1 VVKRGLDLKIL
12 MITERYH
19 PIWGGA
25 ENQLRQ
31 LIPHLQERGCD
42 IKVVTRRWHQDYS
55 AREIVEGAEVIRLG
69 NPGDGFLATLC
80 FIVSL
85 SWYIFS
91 RRNQIDILHSHGAV
105 KMGSLCALWS
115 WLLGCKNVAKIAT
128 ADRIPRLYGRLS
140 GRIILALFKNSSAII
155 SMTDEIDSELAE
167 IDIQKERVFRIINGV
182 DGKRFKPAGSEARVA
197 WRRSRNLDAECPII
211 LFSSRLVPR
220 KGLDI
225 LLEAWPEII
234 SRYPEAQL
242 FIVGSGNDQPDSVE
256 ALLRQ
261 RVIDEKI
268 GNITFVG
275 ETGTP
280 ELYLGVSDIFI
291 FPSRREGYPN
301 ALIEAMVS
309 GVAVVASDIGGVT
322 AVLNNSLAALTF
334 KSEDPDE
341 LAEGVLKLLS
351 DREYA
356 RNLGN
361 EARQL
366 MLARNSFQGISSQY
380 YQLYATMLATGSQ

>member
-1 VVKRGLDLKIL
+1 MKIL

-31 LIPHLQERGCD
+31 LIPHLQKRGCD

-69 NPGDGFLATLC
+69 NPGDGFPGTLC

-85 SWYIFS
+85 CWYILSHRKQF
-91 RRNQIDILHSHGAV
+91 DILHSHGAV
-105 KMGSLCALWS
+105 KMGALCALCS
-115 WLLGCKNVAKIAT
+115 FLLGRKNVAKIAS
-128 ADRIPRLYGRLS
+128 ADRIPHLSDRFS
-140 GRIILALFKNSSAII
+140 GRIILAAFKKSSAII
-155 SMTDEIDSELAE
+155 SMTEEIDSELAD
-167 IDIQKERVFRIINGV
+167 IDIEKERVFRIINGV
-182 DGKRFKPAGSEARVA
+182 DGDRFKPVGLEARVD
-197 WRRSRNLDAECPII
+197 WRRSWNLEDDCPVI
-211 LFSSRLVPR
+211 LFSSRLVPG

-225 LLEAWPEII
+225 LLDAWPDIV
-234 SRYPEAQL
+234 SGYPDAHL

-256 ALLRQ
+256 TFLKS
-261 RVIDEKI
+261 RVIDE
-268 GNITFVG
+268 NLRNVTFVG
-275 ETGTP
+275 ETKTP
-280 ELYLGVSDIFI
+280 ENYLGGGDIFV

-301 ALIEAMVS
+301 ALMEAMVS
-309 GVAVVASDIGGVT
+309 GLAVVASDIGGVT

-334 KSEDPDE
+334 KLEDPDE

-356 RNLGN
+356 RNLGH

-366 MLARNSFQGISSQY
+366 MLSRNSFQEISSQY
-380 YQLYATMLATGSQ
+380 YQLYATMLGTGSQ